1 MHARSGQ
8 YTSVMQ
14 RKNHFHLSCLRK
26 LIKIE
31 LQDKIPD
38 TDVLAKA
45 QVGPG
50 LCFGPEFGVR
60 VRSSEKELSQT
71 WFGGFDVRRKNGS
84 NQGSASS
91 KFGERM
97 GPILVRQVRSSGE
110 KRA

>member
-1 MHARSGQ
+1 MHFS
-8 YTSVMQ
+8 
-14 RKNHFHLSCLRK
+14 
-26 LIKIE
+26 KI
-31 LQDKIPD
+31 
-38 TDVLAKA
+38 

-97 GPILVRQVRSSGE
+97 GPILVRQVRSLGK